1 MPRRKI
7 FLATGEIYH
16 AFNRSIAK
24 EPIFETKTNLNKVL
38 EIINFYRFPQ
48 KLRLSR
54 FKSLPKEVKQAYLE
68 SFKNSLP
75 LVEIYTYCFMPNH
88 YHFLLKQIQENGIGR
103 SLSNFQNSFAKV
115 FNLKQN
121 RTGGLFQNQ
130 FKAKRVETEEELI
143 HISRYIHLNP
153 VTSYLIE
160 SKDLAVYP
168 WTSFPLYMQNGQDSL
183 VNTSLLLGMVGSSHA
198 YSRFI
203 EDQVD
208 YQKTLASIKSL
219 ILE

>member
-24 EPIFETKTNLNKVL
+24 ELIFETKTNLNKVL

-54 FKSLPKEVKQAYLE
+54 FKSLPKEVKRVYFE
-68 SFKNSLP
+68 SFRNSPP
-75 LVEIYTYCFMPNH
+75 LVEIYAYCFMPNH

-103 SLSNFQNSFAKV
+103 FLSNFQNSFAKI

-160 SKDLAVYP
+160 SKYLAVYP
-168 WTSFPLYMQNGQDSL
+168 WTSFPLYMQNDQDSL
-183 VNTSLLLGMVGSSHA
+183 VNTNLLFGTVGSSYV

-203 EDQVD
+203 ENQVD
-208 YQKTLASIKSL
+208 YQKTLASIKNL